1 MLMETK
7 ELYFHFVK
15 TIFNEAF
22 NGTKQAHD
30 FKKRRGKWNSTFSCW
45 KEEDHN
51 WVMGL
56 EG

>member
-15 TIFNEAF
+15 TVFNEAF